1 MVGNIRTLLG
11 KAMILKLLLSATADN
26 DDVMLGVFVDDEQ
39 IFQSAATVTQQ
50 TVTHE
55 ISELPGDHV
64 LRLEMSGKTK
74 QHTQVNSSGE
84 IMYDVA
90 FLVNALEFEDID
102 MTPVLY
108 PNNPCYKHNLN
119 GSAEERV
126 DEFSGFMGCNGTA
139 SFEFSTPIYLWMY
152 GKI

>member
-1 MVGNIRTLLG
+1 
-11 KAMILKLLLSATADN
+11 
-26 DDVMLGVFVDDEQ
+26 
-39 IFQSAATVTQQ
+39 
-50 TVTHE
+50 
-55 ISELPGDHV
+55 
-64 LRLEMSGKTK
+64 
-74 QHTQVNSSGE
+74 
-84 IMYDVA
+84 MYDVA

-108 PNNPCYKHNLN
+108 PNNPCYTHNLN